1 MILLI
6 LGLAIVSMFL
16 VGCVDQ
22 AAENTED
29 AEQPDSVEVMDGDG
43 DLVGEAFR
51 FAPYKYR
58 LAKKAVPKLPEMPGY
73 NCLIGFDYVAGPVA
87 DDYFYVEDG
96 DAISCVMQIMFV
108 KVVKNQVQQ
117 ITLAVQGMLLK
128 MAVFTKVRMSMVIA
142 VRKHNFSFFFLSYF
156 FHKNF

>member
-58 LAKKAVPKLPEMPGY
+58 LAKKAVPKLPEMPSY

-96 DAISCVMQIMFV
+96 DAISCVNADYVCEGGQEPGSTNYACGAGYAFEDGGLYEGKDV
-108 KVVKNQVQQ
+108 YGYCCKK
-117 ITLAVQGMLLK
+117 A
-128 MAVFTKVRMSMVIA
+128 
-142 VRKHNFSFFFLSYF
+142 
-156 FHKNF
+156 